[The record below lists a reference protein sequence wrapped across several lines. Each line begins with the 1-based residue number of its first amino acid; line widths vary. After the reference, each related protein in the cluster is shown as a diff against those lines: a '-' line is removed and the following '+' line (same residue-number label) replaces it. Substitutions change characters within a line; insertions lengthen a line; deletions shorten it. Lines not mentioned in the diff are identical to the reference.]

1 MIIDKPIGHNHAYIG
16 MMVMIGWRCMWVDD
30 DDGAPCDSII
40 SYDDDDDDDGDDE
53 DYNDD
58 DDDGVELRVR
68 A

>member
-30 DDGAPCDSII
+30 DDDDDGAPCDSII
-40 SYDDDDDDDGDDE
+40 SYDDGDDDDVGDGD
-53 DYNDD
+53 N
-58 DDDGVELRVR
+58 GVDLRVR